1 MSSGKAGQEQ
11 LPGSQ
16 ETCLTQSFFARTGC
30 VGRNGDIPRMTTL
43 LGSQVRHQP
52 SQSRNGPML
61 LFRGVRMRF
70 FKYLAL
76 AILWVFPQSVAAAAK
91 PQRIVSHNHC
101 VDAVFMRIA
110 EQGQIA
116 AISQYSLDPQATYI
130 TIEQAR
136 KSVVEGK
143 RGTVRVSLGGGRILK
158 KKK

>member
-76 AILWVFPQSVAAAAK
+76 AILWVFTQSVAAATK
-91 PQRIVSHNHC
+91 PQRIVSLNPC
-101 VDAVFMRIA
+101 VDPVFIRL
-110 EQGQIA
+110 
-116 AISQYSLDPQATYI
+116 SDPGDCQSVVLG
-130 TIEQAR
+130 
-136 KSVVEGK
+136 KSVSESVY
-143 RGTVRVSLGGGRILK
+143 L
-158 KKK
+158 